1 MKKQNKKSLLNLIES
16 ISKNIRNNID
26 NTMELDSKVIISN
39 EDLND
44 IIFLVRLCS
53 NLNDSNSIPK
63 LAEDFDI
70 KLGTLNGLMS
80 GKRLRF
86 RTKTLTGLLDDIEL
100 FANMKLTD
108 DDNTSV
114 DNNSDSDES
123 HFN

>member
-16 ISKNIRNNID
+16 MSKNIRNNID
-26 NTMELDSKVIISN
+26 NTMQLDSKVLISK

-63 LAEDFDI
+63 LAEDFDT
-70 KLGTLNGLMS
+70 KTDTLNGLMS

-108 DDNTSV
+108 EDNNSV

-123 HFN
+123 HF

>member
-26 NTMELDSKVIISN
+26 NTMELDSKVIISK

-80 GKRLRF
+80 GKRLIF

-108 DDNTSV
+108 DDNNSV

-123 HFN
+123 QFN